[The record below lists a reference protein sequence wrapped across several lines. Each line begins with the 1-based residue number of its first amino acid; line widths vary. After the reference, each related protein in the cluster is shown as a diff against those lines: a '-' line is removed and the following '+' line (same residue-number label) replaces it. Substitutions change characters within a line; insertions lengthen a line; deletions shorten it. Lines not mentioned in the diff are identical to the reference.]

1 MGNSFLSGYTSV
13 RLFDKETNEE
23 IAMTDVSLKDI
34 SLVSGTLNNETGI
47 SWTRGYSGT
56 LTTAKI
62 NYDNE
67 LMRPLKIH
75 SELKLLHEALKY
87 ARHSKK
93 KQRIIKRI
101 DSLSSELS
109 KGGGI

>member
-1 MGNSFLSGYTSV
+1 MNNSFLSGYTSV

-23 IAMTDVSLKDI
+23 IRMADVSL
-34 SLVSGTLNNETGI
+34 STANLNNETGI

-87 ARHSKK
+87 VRHSKK
-93 KQRIIKRI
+93 KERIIKRI